1 MYSKHLKQR
10 QAHSRHLQ
18 HIHWMNKKYKKP
30 VILKHAQ
37 AFYVIFILMAQFL
50 NISVKEIESK
60 VIFSTITR

>member
-37 AFYVIFILMAQFL
+37 AFYVIFILMA
-50 NISVKEIESK
+50 IPVKEIESN
-60 VIFSTITR
+60 VIFLNITR